1 MPAMLEPLILG
12 MDFLAS
18 IGTTLRCGTA
28 SLTLSRRSPGEDEP
42 TRRIGTEHGNHTEPP
57 PRPRPRRPLSHEN
70 TPRTSS
76 TPSTEPR
83 LGIANHDIGGPQN
96 DRVINVPKE
105 NNEEN
110 TENNEENTENNEEN
124 TENNEENTENNEE
137 DTENNEEISEYQQRT
152 TKTERQQ
159 RTHEGYPT

>member
-28 SLTLSRRSPGEDEP
+28 SLTLSRRRPRDDEP
-42 TRRIGTEHGNHTEPP
+42 TRRNGPKYDNQGNHSEPP
-57 PRPRPRRPLSHEN
+57 PRPRPRRPLSHKT

-83 LGIANHDIGGPQN
+83 LGIANHDLGPQDDN
-96 DRVINVPKE
+96 GANVPEE
-105 NNEEN
+105 NTEENTENTEEN

-124 TENNEENTENNEE
+124 TKTNEENHEARISTENNK
-137 DTENNEEISEYQQRT
+137 DGTTAENT
-152 TKTERQQ
+152 
-159 RTHEGYPT
+159 